1 MLYDISS
8 GSLKLHLPFPL
19 IILEI
24 FFVYLEFFYF
34 FDIGFVFVLEDNLV
48 SMDVSQTQIILT
60 THHKA
65 TLITVHFVML
75 VCSLEELTQDLVCM
89 VHSLYLVCLERKIG
103 SYLVGGLGLGL
114 FIYFLELISHMRFQK
129 FKSCLQIRYFSGGL
143 VRSCENIFEHFN
155 QITLFKFGLL
165 NIHQLRLIFPNHV

>member
-34 FDIGFVFVLEDNLV
+34 FNIDFVFVLEDNLV

-60 THHKA
+60 TYKLHTKNKA
-65 TLITVHFVML
+65 YIMA
-75 VCSLEELTQDLVCM
+75 E
-89 VHSLYLVCLERKIG
+89 
-103 SYLVGGLGLGL
+103 
-114 FIYFLELISHMRFQK
+114 SHMMK
-129 FKSCLQIRYFSGGL
+129 KYSH
-143 VRSCENIFEHFN
+143 N
-155 QITLFKFGLL
+155 LFLG
-165 NIHQLRLIFPNHV
+165 